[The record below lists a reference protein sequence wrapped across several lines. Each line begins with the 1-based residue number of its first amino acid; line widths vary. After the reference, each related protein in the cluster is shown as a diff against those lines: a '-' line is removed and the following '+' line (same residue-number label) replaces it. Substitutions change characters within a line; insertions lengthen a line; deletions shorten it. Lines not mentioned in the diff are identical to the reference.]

1 MQALAEPAP
10 GQYWKTPFIW
20 EPGCPVPAATPSLRF
35 EPAGDEW
42 LQRALAEVLS
52 DSLDEGA
59 RHSVAQLGAAQ
70 AVAELLGFAPP
81 YFEWPAGWWRVA
93 ISEQGQRVGF
103 VLPVCFKDR
112 SRWRDGRPQGT
123 ILYMGVLPAHRGRGH
138 ARALLDE
145 ATRLFVAADC
155 WRIFCD
161 TGTSNLPMVKTF
173 RQAGYQERAPW
184 QRPLD

>member
-1 MQALAEPAP
+1 MWSSLAKVQTPTEVLY
-10 GQYWKTPFIW
+10 GQSTYPFI
-20 EPGCPVPAATPSLRF
+20 
-35 EPAGDEW
+35 AG
-42 LQRALAEVLS
+42 
-52 DSLDEGA
+52 
-59 RHSVAQLGAAQ
+59 
-70 AVAELLGFAPP
+70 AVA
-81 YFEWPAGWWRVA
+81 
-93 ISEQGQRVGF
+93 
-103 VLPVCFKDR
+103 
-112 SRWRDGRPQGT
+112 RWRDGRPQGT
-123 ILYMGVLPAHRGRGH
+123 IFYMGVLPAHRGRGH